1 MLRGG
6 EYMRACDYDD
16 VIALAAANR
25 GPDEFGYRSEFIN
38 LVRLARSARPM
49 PLRPVLDEAPGLAY

>member
-1 MLRGG
+1 
-6 EYMRACDYDD
+6 MRAFDYDD